1 MSAIP
6 VANSILAVRK
16 AVAAARTSG
25 LRIGCVPTMG
35 ALHEGHASLIRSA
48 KAVSDFVVTT
58 IFVNPTQFGPNEDFT
73 KYPRTL
79 EADCETCAAAG
90 ADLIFAPTAEEMYP
104 PNAFAFVDVGTLGEH
119 LCGPSRP
126 GHFRGVCTIVMKL
139 FQIVQPDVAVFGAK
153 DAQQARIIR
162 RMILDLNV
170 PVQLMI
176 APTIR
181 ERDGLAMSS
190 RNRYLTPIERS
201 RAPEIYRVLCEVRDR
216 ALHGER
222 DVARLES
229 ALRGM
234 LETIPESRLDYA
246 AIVDDETMTP
256 ITQIDR
262 PALIAVAIYVGKTR
276 LIDNVT
282 IPQTTTI

>member
-1 MSAIP
+1 MRAIP
-6 VANSILAVRK
+6 VTNSILAVRK
-16 AVAAARTSG
+16 AVAVARMSG

-58 IFVNPTQFGPNEDFT
+58 IFVNPSQFGPNEDFT

-90 ADLIFAPTAEEMYP
+90 ADLVFAPTAEEMYP

-119 LCGPSRP
+119 LCGPLRP

-139 FQIVQPDVAVFGAK
+139 FQIVQPGVAVFGAK
-153 DAQQARIIR
+153 DAQQTRIIR
-162 RMILDLNV
+162 KMILDLNV

-201 RAPEIYRVLCEVRDR
+201 RAPEIYRTLCEVRDR

-234 LETIPESRLDYA
+234 LEAIPESRLDYA
-246 AIVDDETMTP
+246 AIVDDETMQP
-256 ITQIDR
+256 LARIDGT
-262 PALIAVAIYVGKTR
+262 ALLAVAIYLGKTR

-282 IPQTTTI
+282 IYQTTTI

>member
-6 VANSILAVRK
+6 IADSILAVRN
-16 AVAAARTSG
+16 AVGIARASG

-35 ALHEGHASLIRSA
+35 ALHDGHASLIRAA
-48 KAVSDFVVTT
+48 KAASDFVVTT

-79 EADCETCAAAG
+79 EADCETCATAG

-104 PNAFAFVDVGTLGEH
+104 PNAFAFVDVDTLGEH

-162 RMILDLNV
+162 KMVLDLNV
-170 PVQLMI
+170 PVKLQI
-176 APTIR
+176 EPTIR

-190 RNRYLTPIERS
+190 RNRYLTAMERS
-201 RAPEIYRVLCEVRDR
+201 RAPEIYRALCEVRDR
-216 ALHGER
+216 ALHGES

-229 ALRGM
+229 ALREM
-234 LETIPESRLDYA
+234 LQAIPESRLDYA
-246 AIVDDETMTP
+246 AIVDDETMQP
-256 ITQIDR
+256 LTQIDR
-262 PALIAVAIYVGKTR
+262 PALIAVAINVGKTR

-282 IPQTTTI
+282 IPLTTTI

>member
-16 AVAAARTSG
+16 AVAVARTAG

-35 ALHEGHASLIRSA
+35 ALHEGHASLIRAA
-48 KAVSDFVVTT
+48 KAASDFVVTT
-58 IFVNPTQFGPNEDFT
+58 IFVNPTQFGPNEDFS
-73 KYPRTL
+73 KYPRTF
-79 EADCETCAAAG
+79 EADCETCAVAG
-90 ADLIFAPTAEEMYP
+90 ADLIFAPTAEKMYP

-119 LCGPSRP
+119 LCGPLRP

-162 RMILDLNV
+162 KMIRDLNV
-170 PVQLMI
+170 PVQMRI
-176 APTIR
+176 EPTIR

-190 RNRYLTPIERS
+190 RNRYLSPHERS
-201 RAPEIYRVLCEVRDR
+201 SAPEIYRALCEVRDR

-222 DVARLES
+222 DVERLES

-246 AIVDDETMTP
+246 AIVDDETMQP
-256 ITQIDR
+256 LTQIDR